1 MDRHEQDRQ
10 QHQSGRPP
18 ARTRRQ
24 ILLWTCGLLVALAFL
39 GLVICGYLFSWKWTG
54 LVADAKYPKRTFWD
68 WLGLLIVPVVLA
80 LGGYLFSRSESE
92 RNRQISDQR
101 MQEDRKIAHE
111 RAETDR
117 QIADQSRQDDTLQAY
132 LDQMGALL
140 LESDL
145 RDSKEGSNVRT
156 LARAQTLTVLPRL
169 NDSRKGN
176 VLQFLYESDLISKN
190 HLIVDLG
197 GADLSNA
204 ALRGAILHKADL
216 SESDLSGANLSKA
229 DLSGANLSKADLR
242 IADLGGANLRG
253 ADMRGALLY
262 EANMRGADLN
272 RRTNL
277 DKVDF
282 SEVDL
287 RGANLGG
294 ANLSRANLSGAY
306 LSGAYMKGVDL
317 SDTKLGGVYLGGVY
331 LHGANLSRA
340 DLSGLHDEDVR
351 RIDDWWQL
359 WQDPAPL
366 FAASA
371 DRLNINRAQQIAAL
385 PALKE
390 RGAQLLKTN
399 LTNAD
404 LTEAVVALHQLKFC
418 NLAGATLPNGQK
430 YEDWLRD
437 RGDV

>member
-1 MDRHEQDRQ
+1 MLHTTTRKGARWVDRHEQDRQ
-10 QHQSGRPP
+10 QHQAGRPP

-216 SESDLSGANLSKA
+216 SESDLSGANLSESDLSGANLSKA

-253 ADMRGALLY
+253 
-262 EANMRGADLN
+262 
-272 RRTNL
+272 
-277 DKVDF
+277 
-282 SEVDL
+282 
-287 RGANLGG
+287 
-294 ANLSRANLSGAY
+294 ANLSGAY